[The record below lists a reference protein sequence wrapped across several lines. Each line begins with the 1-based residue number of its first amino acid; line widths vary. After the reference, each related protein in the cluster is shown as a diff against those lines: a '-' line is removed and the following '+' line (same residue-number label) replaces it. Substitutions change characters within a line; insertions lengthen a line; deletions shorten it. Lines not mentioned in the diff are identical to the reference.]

1 MRLCINYMYIG
12 GQLELKSIAQS
23 VKLVDRKCD
32 TIAAQQGRILSEL
45 VELKELILGMQKK
58 NFTLKGS
65 TYEVFI
71 HSGHHSLAPPTD
83 SINVGKTEGRSCEV
97 ILPDD
102 FPIPRW

>member
-1 MRLCINYMYIG
+1 MRLCINDMYIG
-12 GQLELKSIAQS
+12 GQLDLKSITQS
-23 VKLVDRKCD
+23 VELVDRKCD

-45 VELKELILGMQKK
+45 VELKELIVGMEKK

-65 TYEVFI
+65 TYDVFI
-71 HSGHHSLAPPTD
+71 HSGHHSSAPPTD

-102 FPIPRW
+102 FLIPRR